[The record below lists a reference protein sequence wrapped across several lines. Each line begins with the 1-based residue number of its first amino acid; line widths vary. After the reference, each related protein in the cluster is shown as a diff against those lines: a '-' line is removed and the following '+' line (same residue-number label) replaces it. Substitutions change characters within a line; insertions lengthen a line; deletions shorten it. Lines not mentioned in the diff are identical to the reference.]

1 MIIGSL
7 AVVPSSPGD
16 DLAPPVGQDPR
27 MPDNR
32 QILIASLPTGPLAAD
47 DYELTTTDAPT
58 AGDGEVLV
66 RTLALTIGA
75 GQRAGLQ
82 GSASYAGA
90 PTTGIV
96 MGGTGVGRV
105 EASNVDGN

>member
-1 MIIGSL
+1 
-7 AVVPSSPGD
+7 
-16 DLAPPVGQDPR
+16 
-27 MPDNR
+27 MPENR
-32 QILIASLPTGPLAAD
+32 QILIASLPTGALRAE
-47 DYELTTTDAPT
+47 DYELTTTEVPSP
-58 AGDGEVLV
+58 GDGEVLV

-105 EASNVDGN
+105 EESRVEGVEAGDLVAGATRRASLAGSTA